1 MMNIP
6 YKDIIELRELMNEYA
21 NSDTNIFKRMTS
33 GLLYKIQINSV
44 IRPLI
49 KSKKYVN
56 NIIKKDLIDFF
67 QFIYVSDLKK
77 EKHIKLK
84 ILSYFNNINYKCNM
98 YFDNGNTVCFNFWQ
112 DDDYGSF
119 SIDYYEKEKDKTT
132 SRTTYS
138 INTAID
144 VGEEVYELMIDIIT
158 RYLKGEIE

>member
-1 MMNIP
+1 
-6 YKDIIELRELMNEYA
+6 
-21 NSDTNIFKRMTS
+21 
-33 GLLYKIQINSV
+33 
-44 IRPLI
+44 
-49 KSKKYVN
+49 
-56 NIIKKDLIDFF
+56 
-67 QFIYVSDLKK
+67 
-77 EKHIKLK
+77 
-84 ILSYFNNINYKCNM
+84 M

>member
-6 YKDIIELRELMNEYA
+6 YKDIIELRELMNEY
-21 NSDTNIFKRMTS
+21 NDSDTNFIRRICSKII
-33 GLLYKIQINSV
+33 YKIQVNSI

-67 QFIYVSDLKK
+67 QFVYVSDIQIRDI
-77 EKHIKLK
+77 IKVK

-98 YFDNGNTVCFNFWQ
+98 YFNNGNTVCFNFWQ

-119 SIDYYEKEKDKTT
+119 SIDYYEKDKDSTT

-138 INTAID
+138 INTAIG
-144 VGEEVYELMIDIIT
+144 VGEEVYDLMIDIIIA
-158 RYLKGEIE
+158 YLKGVI